1 MAIAARL
8 PLYDTGGLAMMAGG
22 TAVAMGGRGRMVAS
36 KVEPKRA
43 QDHKVS
49 SDAAT
54 GLKAEPRRWRNAERT
69 RADLLEIATEEFA
82 EKGVAGTRV
91 DEIVRRCGVTK
102 NVLYHYFESKE
113 MLFVEVMER
122 AYARMRQRQSEWSFV
137 ELEPEDAI
145 AKLTVYTFEH
155 FRDEPGILRLLN
167 SENLYKARHIA
178 MSNKIPNLYNP
189 LISTIR
195 EVLAKGCAAGRF
207 RADVD
212 PIDLYITIS
221 GISYFYLANCYTLG
235 HVLRQELLEPERL
248 KQRQQHMVDV
258 VLGYL
263 RA

>member
-1 MAIAARL
+1 MAAKKSEKGRSEDSREPRGESVARMAA
-8 PLYDTGGLAMMAGG
+8 
-22 TAVAMGGRGRMVAS
+22 
-36 KVEPKRA
+36 
-43 QDHKVS
+43 
-49 SDAAT
+49 
-54 GLKAEPRRWRNAERT
+54 PRRWRNAERT
-69 RADLLEIATEEFA
+69 RAELLEIATAEFA

-113 MLFVEVMER
+113 MLFVEVMEL

-137 ELEPEDAI
+137 DLEPEDAV
-145 AKLTVYTFEH
+145 AKLTIYTFEH

-167 SENLYKARHIA
+167 SENLYKAKHIA
-178 MSNKIPNLYNP
+178 MSKKIPNLYNP
-189 LISTIR
+189 LISAIR
-195 EVLAKGCAAGRF
+195 DVLAKGHAAGRF

-212 PIDLYITIS
+212 PVDLYITIS

-235 HVLRQELLEPERL
+235 HALSQDLLEPARL
-248 KQRQQHMVDV
+248 KQREKHMVDV